1 MTLDLSIKYRLL
13 ALVKSA
19 AQKAGIYIE
28 SQKDQAFNTS
38 LKKENN
44 SLASQIVTE
53 VDQQAQE
60 IILDILTP
68 SMQEFELGLLTEES
82 EDDESRFEM
91 DYFWCIDPL
100 DGTLAFTKGEEG
112 YAVSIALL
120 SFTGDP
126 VLSAVYLPHDQ
137 TLYSALEG
145 EGLFVNGQP
154 YQPKTEKDSYFHLYL
169 DHPKGVARNFEAFKP
184 ALEKWV
190 EEELGLNVNYHEGRG
205 AVCNAIGVLQSTQG
219 AFIKLPK
226 ATTGGGSIWDFAATR
241 LLFEEAGMYVANAS
255 GHSLHLN
262 SASTYMHEQGVVYS
276 TTASIQ
282 LFLSLF

>member
-13 ALVKSA
+13 ALAKSA
-19 AQKAGIYIE
+19 VQKAGIYIE
-28 SQKDQAFNTS
+28 SKKDQAFNTS

-82 EDDESRFEM
+82 EDDESRFER

-126 VLSAVYLPHDQ
+126 VLSAVYLPYDQ
-137 TLYSALEG
+137 TLYSAIERK
-145 EGLFVNGQP
+145 GLFVNEQP
-154 YQPKTEKDSYFHLYL
+154 YQPKIEADPYFHLYV
-169 DHPKGVARNFEAFKP
+169 DHPKGVARNFEAFKM

-190 EEELGLNVNYHEGRG
+190 AEELGLSVCYHEGKG
-205 AVCNAIGVLQSTQG
+205 AVCNAIGVLQSKQG

-241 LLFEEAGMYVANAS
+241 LFFEEAGKYVANAS
-255 GHSLHLN
+255 GQSLHLN
-262 SASTYMHEQGVVYS
+262 SASTYMHDQGVVFS

-282 LFLSLF
+282 LLVKLF

>member
-13 ALVKSA
+13 ELAKNAV
-19 AQKAGIYIE
+19 QKAGIYIE
-28 SQKDQAFNTS
+28 SQKDQAFNTA

-60 IILDILTP
+60 IILEILTP

-82 EDDESRFEM
+82 EDDESRFER

-100 DGTLAFTKGEEG
+100 DGTLAFTKGVEG

-126 VLSAVYLPHDQ
+126 ILSAVYLPHDQ
-137 TLYSALEG
+137 TLYSALDG

-154 YQPKTEKDSYFHLYL
+154 YQPKKEVDSYFHLYL
-169 DHPKGVARNFEAFKP
+169 DHPKGVARNFEAFKTV
-184 ALEKWV
+184 LEKWV
-190 EEELGLNVNYHEGRG
+190 AEEVGLSVCYHEGKG
-205 AVCNAIGVLQSTQG
+205 AVCNAIGVLQSKQG
-219 AFIKLPK
+219 GFIKLPK

-241 LLFEEAGMYVANAS
+241 LFFEEAGLYVANAS
-255 GHSLHLN
+255 GHTLHLN
-262 SASTYMHEQGVVYS
+262 SVSNYMHEQGVVYS
-276 TTASIQ
+276 TTKSLQ
-282 LFLSLF
+282 LLVNLF